1 MKVLIKNANIVNPGE
16 ELGKLDILIEDGTI
30 SDAAKDIQADAEII
44 DASGLDAFPGF
55 FDMHV
60 HFREPGFEYKEDIES
75 GALAAAHGGFT
86 GVACMPNTQPV
97 ADSPAVIEYIINK
110 GKKAGYAKVYPIGSI
125 TKGMLGAELSE
136 MGALK
141 EAGAVALSDDG
152 KPVVNANTMRLALQ
166 YASHFDLPLIE
177 HCEVPEL
184 SAGGLM
190 NEGFVSSLVGL
201 KGIPYTAE
209 TIMAVRDILLA
220 ESLHTRVHIAHV
232 SAAATVNAI
241 RDAKARGV
249 KVTCETAPHYFSA
262 TDELCRDYDTN
273 AKVSPPLRTAAD
285 VEAIKAGLADGTIDA
300 IATDHAPHNIDEKRC
315 EFANALSGLIGLETA
330 FSLCAT
336 HLAGIISKARLAE
349 LLCAA
354 PRKILGIGGGTIEKG
369 QKADIALVN
378 FGADVIYDE
387 TGLYSKARNTPFLNM
402 PLKGRAVHTFVD
414 GRWVIRDGVKIG

>member
-1 MKVLIKNANIVNPGE
+1 MKTLVKNANIVNPGE
-16 ELGKLDILIEDGTI
+16 EFGQHDILIEDGVI
-30 SDAAKDIQADAEII
+30 AEIAKDISADAQVV
-44 DASGLDAFPGF
+44 DANGLDAFPGF

-60 HFREPGFEYKEDIES
+60 HLREPGFEYKEDIAS

-97 ADSPAVIEYIINK
+97 ADSPAVIEYIVNK
-110 GKKAGYAKVYPIGSI
+110 GKKAGFAKVYPIGSI

-152 KPVVNANTMRLALQ
+152 KPVTNANTMRLALQ
-166 YASHFDLPLIE
+166 YASHFGLPLIS
-177 HCEVPEL
+177 HCEVMEL

-190 NEGFVSSLVGL
+190 HEGFVSSLAGL

-220 ESLHTRVHIAHV
+220 ESLDTRVHIAHV

-262 TDELCRDYDTN
+262 TDAFCRDYDTN
-273 AKVSPPLRTAAD
+273 AKVNPPLRTLSD
-285 VEAIKAGLADGTIDA
+285 VEAIKRGLADGTIDA
-300 IATDHAPHNIDEKRC
+300 IATDHAPHHIDEKRC
-315 EFANALSGLIGLETA
+315 EFANALSGLIGLELA

-336 HLAGIISKARLAE
+336 HLAGVVSKQRLAE

-354 PRKILGIGGGTIEKG
+354 PRKILGIEGGVLEKG
-369 QKADIALVN
+369 QAADIALVN
-378 FGADVIYDE
+378 FSADVIYDE
-387 TGLYSKARNTPFLNM
+387 TSLYSKARNTPFLNT
-402 PLKGRAVHTFVD
+402 PLKGGVVHTFID
-414 GRWVIRDGVKIG
+414 GRHVIENGAKTG

>member
-1 MKVLIKNANIVNPGE
+1 MKILIKNANIVNPGG
-16 ELGKLDILIEDGTI
+16 ELGKRDILIENGVI
-30 SDAAKDIQADAEII
+30 ADIAHDLSADAEII
-44 DASGLDAFPGF
+44 DAPGLDAFPGF

-60 HFREPGFEYKEDIES
+60 HFREPGFEYKEDIAS
-75 GALAAAHGGFT
+75 GALAAIHGGFT
-86 GVACMPNTQPV
+86 GVACMPNTQPA

-110 GKKAGYAKVYPIGSI
+110 GKKAGYAKVYPIGCI
-125 TKGMLGAELSE
+125 TKGSAGAELSE

-152 KPVVNANTMRLALQ
+152 KPVVSANTMRLALQ
-166 YASHFDLPLIE
+166 YASHFDLPLIA

-220 ESLHTRVHIAHV
+220 ESLNTRVHIAHV

-273 AKVSPPLRTAAD
+273 AKVNPPLRTAPD

-300 IATDHAPHNIDEKRC
+300 IATDHAPHHIDEKRC
-315 EFANALSGLIGLETA
+315 EFANALSGLIGLELA

-336 HLAGIISKARLAE
+336 HLSGVVSKQRLAQ

-354 PRKILGIGGGTIEKG
+354 PRKIIGIEGGTLEKG

-378 FGADVIYDE
+378 FSADVIYDE
-387 TGLYSKARNTPFLNM
+387 TGLYSKAGNTPFLNM
-402 PLKGRAVHTFVD
+402 PLKGRVAHTFVD
-414 GRWVIRDGVKIG
+414 GRQVIKDGVKVG

>member
-1 MKVLIKNANIVNPGE
+1 MKVLIKNANVINPGE
-16 ELGKLDILIEDGTI
+16 QLGLQDILIENGSILDI
-30 SDAAKDIQADAEII
+30 AKDISADAQVV
-44 DASGLDAFPGF
+44 DANGLDAFPGF

-60 HFREPGFEYKEDIES
+60 HLREPGFEYKEDIAS
-75 GALAAAHGGFT
+75 GALAAVHGGFT
-86 GVACMPNTQPV
+86 GVACMPNTQPA

-110 GKKAGYAKVYPIGSI
+110 GKKAGYAKVYPIGCI
-125 TKGMLGAELSE
+125 TKGSLGAELSE

-166 YASHFDLPLIE
+166 YASHFDLPLIA

-209 TIMAVRDILLA
+209 TVMAVRDILLA
-220 ESLHTRVHIAHV
+220 ESLNTRVHIAHV

-241 RDAKARGV
+241 REAKARGV

-273 AKVSPPLRTAAD
+273 AKVNPPLRTASD

-300 IATDHAPHNIDEKRC
+300 IATDHAPHHIDEKRC
-315 EFANALSGLIGLETA
+315 EFANALSGLIGLELA

-336 HLAGIISKARLAE
+336 HLSGVVSKERLAQ

-354 PRKILGIGGGTIEKG
+354 PRKILGIDGGTLEKG
-369 QKADIALVN
+369 QRADIALVS
-378 FGADVIYDE
+378 FDADVIYDE

-402 PLKGRAVHTFVD
+402 PLKGRVVHTFVD
-414 GRWVIRDGVKIG
+414 GRLVIRDGAKA